1 MTRRPVITVIGKS
14 ARNVSDPVPPE
25 ALRAGE
31 EVGRLLAERGAVVVT
46 GGLSG
51 VMEAVSRGAKT
62 AGGFVIGIL
71 PGIDKR
77 DANAYVDVAI
87 TTGMGWM
94 RNTLVVR
101 AADAVIMISGG
112 IGTLNELTVAYE
124 DKPTVILE
132 GTGGWAD
139 RIRGVAYKGKHLD
152 EAGINELHFAKTPA
166 EAVDLALSL
175 APGAETGKAVEREF
189 RS

>member
-14 ARNVSDPVPPE
+14 ARNPADPVPAE

-31 EVGRLLAERGAVVVT
+31 EVGKLLAERGAIVVT

-51 VMEAVSRGAKT
+51 VMEAVSRGAQH
-62 AGGFVIGIL
+62 AGGLVIGIL
-71 PGIDKR
+71 PGFDKR
-77 DANAYVDVAI
+77 DANRYVDVAF
-87 TTGMGWM
+87 TTGMGFM
-94 RNTLVVR
+94 RNTLTVR

-112 IGTLNELTVAYE
+112 IGTLNELTVSYE

-139 RIRGVAYKGKHLD
+139 RIRDIAYKGVHL
-152 EAGINELHFAKTPA
+152 EESGRRTLYYASTPR
-166 EAVDLALSL
+166 EAVSLALEL
-175 APGAETGKAVEREF
+175 GRKDARAPQGGQQELR
-189 RS
+189 

>member
-1 MTRRPVITVIGKS
+1 
-14 ARNVSDPVPPE
+14 
-25 ALRAGE
+25 
-31 EVGRLLAERGAVVVT
+31 
-46 GGLSG
+46 
-51 VMEAVSRGAKT
+51 
-62 AGGFVIGIL
+62 
-71 PGIDKR
+71 
-77 DANAYVDVAI
+77 VDVAI

-132 GTGGWAD
+132 GTGGWSD
-139 RIRGVAYKGKHLD
+139 RIREIAYNGKHLD
-152 EAGINELHFAKTPA
+152 EAATSELHFANTPA
-166 EAVDLALSL
+166 AAVDLALSL
-175 APGAETGKAVEREF
+175 APGAETGKTVEREF

>member
-1 MTRRPVITVIGKS
+1 MSQTNAIILRIKADRAKVFERLFKKHQYPNWKKHYAKGGMLAASLTR
-14 ARNVSDPVPPE
+14 
-25 ALRAGE
+25 
-31 EVGRLLAERGAVVVT
+31 
-46 GGLSG
+46 
-51 VMEAVSRGAKT
+51 
-62 AGGFVIGIL
+62 
-71 PGIDKR
+71 
-77 DANAYVDVAI
+77 
-87 TTGMGWM
+87 
-94 RNTLVVR
+94 
-101 AADAVIMISGG
+101 
-112 IGTLNELTVAYE
+112 VAYE

-152 EAGINELHFAKTPA
+152 EVGINELHFAKTPA

>member
-14 ARNVSDPVPPE
+14 ARNPGDPVPAR

-31 EVGRLLAERGAVVVT
+31 EVGKLLAERGAVVVT
-46 GGLSG
+46 GGL
-51 VMEAVSRGAKT
+51 
-62 AGGFVIGIL
+62 VIGIL
-71 PGIDKR
+71 PGLDKR
-77 DANAYVDVAI
+77 EANAYVDVAI

-101 AADAVIMISGG
+101 AADAVI
-112 IGTLNELTVAYE
+112 
-124 DKPTVILE
+124 LE
-132 GTGGWAD
+132 ETGGWSD
-139 RIRGVAYKGKHLD
+139 RIREITYQGKHLD
-152 EAGINELHFAKTPA
+152 EAGTSELHFAKTPA

-175 APGAETGKAVEREF
+175 APGAETGKTVEREF